1 MTATIATAI
10 PASAAAHTVSP
21 KARLAGRIVS
31 GVVVALLLLDSLS
44 KLAQVQEVVDAS
56 VALGIPT
63 GQVPVIGAILLACIA
78 LYVVPRTSIL
88 GAVFLTSYFGGAVML
103 NNMMNEKPLFSTVL
117 SAAYVG
123 VFVWL
128 GLWLRDGRVRA
139 IVASIIGR

>member
-103 NNMMNEKPLFSTVL
+103 NMMNEKPLFSTVL